1 MFDSSPGE
9 PSFLAD
15 QFWVRWKTEYLQNQ
29 QRRSK
34 WNERCRN
41 LTIGDIVIL
50 KDEAHR
56 SEWPLGKVFDAIK
69 SKDGLVRQTK
79 ITSWKD
85 GEKKSYLRPIYYQ
98 HHYTTEIFHCRIPAD
113 RERIVSL
120 LRGNGVSTRQV
131 RPNTLNWFKYLIVYR
146 SVKAK
151 LGAQLQYGGRERS

>member
-1 MFDSSPGE
+1 MIENQPDHILDSIVVSIPACHAGGRCSI
-9 PSFLAD
+9 PRRGSQGFLAD
-15 QFWVRWKTEYLQNQ
+15 QFWVRWKTEYLHNQ
-29 QRRSK
+29 KRRSN

-69 SKDGLVRQTK
+69 SQDGLVRQTK

-85 GEKKSYLRPIYYQ
+85 GEKKSYLRPMYYQ

-113 RERIVSL
+113 RQRIVSL
-120 LRGNGVSTRQV
+120 LTGNVSY
-131 RPNTLNWFKYLIVYR
+131 PC
-146 SVKAK
+146 
-151 LGAQLQYGGRERS
+151 